1 MTISGQGGA
10 LPTCVPPLR
19 RAPPPEGERM
29 SAVQLLLLEPQAPR
43 PRLRH
48 VRRPFTP
55 SCEGGPYRLPR
66 DIQDQLLSALASFR
80 NRDAAFALAV
90 FIGRFW
96 SAPGRIEQAFPI
108 DRRAL
113 ANRPDLGLTEAR
125 VRGAIRTLERVSFLD
140 RVELDRGSRYQRTD
154 TGDLHRK
161 PVCFRLGLTYRA
173 SFETANKRAQ
183 KRRERQGPARRVI
196 APTQGLRPSVASAK
210 AWGLKSPKSISE
222 AETKVLMGEI
232 RRPPAPTSLNPH
244 LEAALER
251 WKKAAE
257 GQGLIRS

>member
-1 MTISGQGGA
+1 
-10 LPTCVPPLR
+10 
-19 RAPPPEGERM
+19 M
-29 SAVQLLLLEPQAPR
+29 SAVQAQLFPLASK
-43 PRLRH
+43 PRLRSA
-48 VRRPFTP
+48 RRPCRP
-55 SCEGGPYRLPR
+55 SPDTGPYRLPH
-66 DIQDQLLSALASFR
+66 DVQDRLSAALACYR

-113 ANRPDLGLTEAR
+113 ANHPDLGLTEAKI
-125 VRGAIRTLERVSFLD
+125 RGATRTLERTGFLD
-140 RVELDRGSRYQRTD
+140 RVEPDRGSRYQRTD

-161 PVCFRLGLTYRA
+161 PVCFRLGLSYRA
-173 SFETANKRAQ
+173 SFEIANKRAQ
-183 KRRERQGPARRVI
+183 KRRERRGLARRVI
-196 APTQGLRPSVASAK
+196 APAQGLRPSLASAK
-210 AWGLKSPKSISE
+210 AKGLKSPKSISE

-232 RRPPAPTSLNPH
+232 RSSPPPTSLNPK

-257 GQGLIRS
+257 GQGLPRSGQRDS

>member
-29 SAVQLLLLEPQAPR
+29 SFAQLSLLEPHAPR
-43 PRLRH
+43 ARLRH

-55 SCEGGPYRLPR
+55 SHEVGPYRLPR
-66 DIQDQLLSALASFR
+66 DIQDQLISALASCR
-80 NRDAAFALAV
+80 NRDTAFALAV

-96 SAPGRIEQAFPI
+96 SAPGRLGQAFPI

-113 ANRPDLGLTEAR
+113 ANHPDLGLTEAKI
-125 VRGAIRTLERVSFLD
+125 RGATRTLERTGFLD
-140 RVELDRGSRYQRTD
+140 RVEPDRGSRYQRTN

-161 PVCFRLGLTYRA
+161 PVCFRLGLSYRA

-183 KRRERQGPARRVI
+183 KRHERQGPARRVI
-196 APTQGLRPSVASAK
+196 SPAQGVRPSMASRK
-210 AWGLKSPKSISE
+210 AWGLKSPKFKSE
-222 AETKVLMGEI
+222 AENKV
-232 RRPPAPTSLNPH
+232 
-244 LEAALER
+244 
-251 WKKAAE
+251 
-257 GQGLIRS
+257 

>member
-1 MTISGQGGA
+1 
-10 LPTCVPPLR
+10 
-19 RAPPPEGERM
+19 M
-29 SAVQLLLLEPQAPR
+29 SFAQLSLLEPQAPM

-55 SCEGGPYRLPR
+55 SREVGPYRLPC

-113 ANRPDLGLTEAR
+113 ANHPDLGLTEAKI
-125 VRGAIRTLERVSFLD
+125 RGATRTLERTGFLD
-140 RVELDRGSRYQRTD
+140 RVEPDRGSRYQRTD

-161 PVCFRLGLTYRA
+161 PVCFRLGLSYRA

-183 KRRERQGPARRVI
+183 KRRERQGPARRI
-196 APTQGLRPSVASAK
+196 ISPAQCLRPSLGSAK
-210 AWGLKSPKSISE
+210 ARRLKSPKSKSE
-222 AETKVLMGEI
+222 AIPQVIMGEI
-232 RRPPAPTSLNPH
+232 RASPPPTSLNPN

-257 GQGLIRS
+257 GQGLLRSDQRDP

>member
-1 MTISGQGGA
+1 
-10 LPTCVPPLR
+10 
-19 RAPPPEGERM
+19 M
-29 SAVQLLLLEPQAPR
+29 SFAQLSLLEPQAPR

-96 SAPGRIEQAFPI
+96 SAPGRLEQAFPI

-113 ANRPDLGLTEAR
+113 ANHPDLGLTEAKI
-125 VRGAIRTLERVSFLD
+125 RGAIRTLERTGFLD
-140 RVELDRGSRYQRTD
+140 RVEPDRGSRYQRTD

-161 PVCFRLGLTYRA
+161 PVCFRLGLAYRA
-173 SFETANKRAQ
+173 SFETANNRAQ
-183 KRRERQGPARRVI
+183 KRRGRQGPARRVSSP
-196 APTQGLRPSVASAK
+196 AQGPRPPLASAK
-210 AWGLKSPKSISE
+210 ARGLKSPKSISE
-222 AETKVLMGEI
+222 AEKKVLMGEI
-232 RRPPAPTSLNPH
+232 KRPPPLTNLNPH

-257 GQGLIRS
+257 GQGLIRSDQRES